1 MRLNLRSLSRRRRHS
16 RSMNRNE
23 YIKQLKGLI
32 KKYHPDL
39 CNNTYLESMYNEIT
53 KILVNKL
60 NEVKVKNN
68 LGNNEIE
75 INKNREQDYHYYKL
89 GMKYYKNIHPNKFYK
104 RNTDSTYETK
114 KYDELVSVLN
124 KIYLSFNMSE
134 YYFKIITEKY
144 PQSAYYED
152 SKAKIELLK
161 KLYKSY
167 ENIVLEENK
176 IVDNNDFINE
186 MGLKI
191 L

>member
-1 MRLNLRSLSRRRRHS
+1 
-16 RSMNRNE
+16 
-23 YIKQLKGLI
+23 
-32 KKYHPDL
+32 
-39 CNNTYLESMYNEIT
+39 MYNEIT